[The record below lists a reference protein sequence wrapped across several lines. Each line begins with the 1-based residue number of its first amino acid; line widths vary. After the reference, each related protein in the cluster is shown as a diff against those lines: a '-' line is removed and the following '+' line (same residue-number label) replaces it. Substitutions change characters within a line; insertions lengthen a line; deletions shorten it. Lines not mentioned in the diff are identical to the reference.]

1 MAAALV
7 VAVCLYVGLI
17 FGTAVSSSRAEEQS
31 FISKSLVFARS
42 SASER
47 FEILRARICYVHV

>member
-31 FISKSLVFARS
+31 FISKSLVFAILKYLRRT
-42 SASER
+42 R
-47 FEILRARICYVHV
+47 FEI